1 MLLEALRHKDTK
13 GFGAVIFRRD
23 YNQITAEGGLWDA
36 SQKMY
41 SGIPGA
47 KPVKSPKLH
56 WSFGRGKGKINFAHL
71 KRDENLRSWQGTEIC
86 LLAFDELTHFCLHP
100 NTEVLTASGWKK
112 ITDVKIGEYVPSRN
126 INGTIELKKV
136 LSVPFFDYEGDL
148 ISVYQKHGLA
158 VDMTPNHR
166 VPVESQARNSNQKT
180 HRFISAEH
188 LLKKNENVA
197 RAGDWN
203 SEKEIE
209 WYSLKQISGRG
220 IGRNANIASKV
231 RMDDWLEFLG
241 WYLSEGSSFLAAKSR
256 GGTSPC
262 VSIRQT
268 KPNDSLKRL
277 MERLPWRVR
286 PDGDGGY
293 RIYSRQLFEEVHP
306 LGNLYE
312 KRIPR
317 FVFTLSKRQQWIL
330 FDAFMQ
336 GDGYKTP
343 YHSYYVGLANEGLID
358 DLQEMAVYLGRIAT
372 KGIDQTK
379 DGFTVY
385 RLNVQ
390 DSSHSQFTHI
400 KPRSVTKVP
409 YKGKVYCLTVE
420 DNHTFMIRYKNRISW
435 TGNSR
440 KQFLYMLS
448 RNRSTCGIHPY
459 VRATCNPD
467 ADSWVADLI
476 AWWINQ
482 DTGYAIPERSGKI
495 RYMTVLNDQIYMED
509 TKEAL
514 VDKTGVEPDECKS
527 ITFISAKLSDN
538 KVLMETDPG
547 YLANLKAMLE
557 VDRERLLNG
566 NWKIKPAA
574 GMFFKRSQ
582 VQILDSVPDDVYT
595 WARGWDLAATP
606 DDADGDPDFT
616 AGVLIGKRRCGRYV
630 VADVIHFRSAAAEVR
645 TTLQN
650 TCRVDRA
657 AHGPVTEH
665 LPQDPGQAGKAQAAS
680 FLQLLAG
687 YIINIKPESGSK
699 LTRAE
704 PFAVQW
710 QHGNVDIVAAP
721 WNEKYLSELE
731 SFPESKHDD
740 MVDASSSAFYE
751 LEARTPAKPPRSI
764 TQESYW
770 RGR

>member
-1 MLLEALRHKDTK
+1 
-13 GFGAVIFRRD
+13 
-23 YNQITAEGGLWDA
+23 
-36 SQKMY
+36 
-41 SGIPGA
+41 
-47 KPVKSPKLH
+47 
-56 WSFGRGKGKINFAHL
+56 
-71 KRDENLRSWQGTEIC
+71 
-86 LLAFDELTHFCLHP
+86 
-100 NTEVLTASGWKK
+100 
-112 ITDVKIGEYVPSRN
+112 
-126 INGTIELKKV
+126 
-136 LSVPFFDYEGDL
+136 
-148 ISVYQKHGLA
+148 
-158 VDMTPNHR
+158 
-166 VPVESQARNSNQKT
+166 
-180 HRFISAEH
+180 
-188 LLKKNENVA
+188 
-197 RAGDWN
+197 
-203 SEKEIE
+203 
-209 WYSLKQISGRG
+209 
-220 IGRNANIASKV
+220 
-231 RMDDWLEFLG
+231 
-241 WYLSEGSSFLAAKSR
+241 
-256 GGTSPC
+256 
-262 VSIRQT
+262 
-268 KPNDSLKRL
+268 
-277 MERLPWRVR
+277 
-286 PDGDGGY
+286 
-293 RIYSRQLFEEVHP
+293 
-306 LGNLYE
+306 
-312 KRIPR
+312 
-317 FVFTLSKRQQWIL
+317 
-330 FDAFMQ
+330 
-336 GDGYKTP
+336 
-343 YHSYYVGLANEGLID
+343 
-358 DLQEMAVYLGRIAT
+358 
-372 KGIDQTK
+372 
-379 DGFTVY
+379 
-385 RLNVQ
+385 
-390 DSSHSQFTHI
+390 
-400 KPRSVTKVP
+400 
-409 YKGKVYCLTVE
+409 
-420 DNHTFMIRYKNRISW
+420 
-435 TGNSR
+435 
-440 KQFLYMLS
+440 
-448 RNRSTCGIHPY
+448 
-459 VRATCNPD
+459 
-467 ADSWVADLI
+467 
-476 AWWINQ
+476 
-482 DTGYAIPERSGKI
+482 
-495 RYMTVLNDQIYMED
+495 MTVLNDQIYMED

-687 YIINIKPESGSK
+687 YIISIKPESGSK